1 MSGQLRAGEIIQ
13 PPAIGEAIGVS
24 ATPVR
29 EALQTLRVEGFVE
42 LVPRRG
48 FQVASITGKD
58 IRDMFIAYALIAG
71 ELAARAAQV
80 ASEDQLNEL
89 EALHYELMA
98 AARRGDISVVEA
110 KNVAFHGEINRIA
123 NAPKTVWIL
132 GFIERYIPASF
143 YSSIEGWPEATVED
157 HSKILAAVVK
167 GDAEAARRSMQEH
180 LVRAGELLAKQFET
194 RTESVAG
201 AG

>member
-1 MSGQLRAGEIIQ
+1 MVSKYIDRSCAGGNADGRRCLYWEETVFPAARSPGGVVSDSAEVRRRPHLGDDAAAYLRGMIMSGQLRAGEIVQ
-13 PPAIGEAIGVS
+13 PPAIGEAIGIS

-71 ELAARAAQV
+71 ELAARASQV

-110 KNVAFHGEINRIA
+110 KNFAFH
-123 NAPKTVWIL
+123 
-132 GFIERYIPASF
+132 AST
-143 YSSIEGWPEATVED
+143 P
-157 HSKILAAVVK
+157 
-167 GDAEAARRSMQEH
+167 R
-180 LVRAGELLAKQFET
+180 
-194 RTESVAG
+194 
-201 AG
+201 